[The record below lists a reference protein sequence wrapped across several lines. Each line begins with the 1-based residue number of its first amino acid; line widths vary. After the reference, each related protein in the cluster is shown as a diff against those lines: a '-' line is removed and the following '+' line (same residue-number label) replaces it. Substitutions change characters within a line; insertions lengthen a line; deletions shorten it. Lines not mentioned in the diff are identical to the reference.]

1 MSFLSS
7 NLREDGT
14 AEIKKDRTLFREKI
28 REGRIGIISIFGCIQ
43 VTIMIIIMITI
54 IALSLL
60 YHCFI
65 IALSLLYHCFIIALS
80 LLYHCFII
88 AFISILKLHIL
99 CAFYEYFD

>member
-65 IALSLLYHCFIIALS
+65 IALSLLYHCFYKHIKIA
-80 LLYHCFII
+80 YFMCFLWV
-88 AFISILKLHIL
+88 FW
-99 CAFYEYFD
+99 